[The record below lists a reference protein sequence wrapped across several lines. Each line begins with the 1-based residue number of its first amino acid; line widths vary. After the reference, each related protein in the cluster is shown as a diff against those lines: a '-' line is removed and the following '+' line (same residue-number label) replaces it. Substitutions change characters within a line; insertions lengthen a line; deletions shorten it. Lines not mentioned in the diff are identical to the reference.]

1 MWSLHFLLLVVVIDI
16 ANEEISLYLCLILS
30 MFFLVF
36 VMRDVWAD
44 RKNERKSKATWD
56 IARRKQASGVLAQEN
71 EEGDRRQQVEQ
82 ARLAVVRAQPALAL
96 SDTIRAAP
104 GDRVEVWRVC
114 RRSRRG
120 RRGGRKR
127 SPGEA
132 GLRNGANDHV
142 RLCGAGGVISKL
154 FSNAHRV
161 IHSAPVF
168 NTVVTLM

>member
-96 SDTIRAAP
+96 SETIRAA
-104 GDRVEVWRVC
+104 
-114 RRSRRG
+114 
-120 RRGGRKR
+120 RGG
-127 SPGEA
+127 
-132 GLRNGANDHV
+132 GLSW
-142 RLCGAGGVISKL
+142 LS
-154 FSNAHRV
+154 
-161 IHSAPVF
+161 
-168 NTVVTLM
+168 